1 MASLCSTLLSDTSS
15 CNDIARLCSTF
26 ISDTPS
32 CINMDKCCSTFIS
45 GTWKH
50 NNTKD
55 IDSSLGSRVVVPS
68 SDISVAIL
76 PVMCDSDIDTDVKI
90 QWAPSNIDDENN
102 TTRRGTHMTSRLSN
116 ISHEVV
122 YTQSAASGSD
132 NHTCISQ
139 HSYSTINH
147 YTYTQ
152 CCTNNRIQGSSA
164 VSDSCS
170 CAHLRYSTLNWI
182 LMQICL

>member
-32 CINMDKCCSTFIS
+32 CINMDKCCSTFIG

-68 SDISVAIL
+68 SDISVAIS
-76 PVMCDSDIDTDVKI
+76 PDKASDIEPDVNI
-90 QWAPSNIDDENN
+90 PWAPSDVEAENN
-102 TTRRGTHMTSRLSN
+102 TTR
-116 ISHEVV
+116 
-122 YTQSAASGSD
+122 
-132 NHTCISQ
+132 
-139 HSYSTINH
+139 
-147 YTYTQ
+147 
-152 CCTNNRIQGSSA
+152 
-164 VSDSCS
+164 
-170 CAHLRYSTLNWI
+170 
-182 LMQICL
+182 

>member
-1 MASLCSTLLSDTSS
+1 MASLCSTFISDTSS
-15 CNDIARLCSTF
+15 CNNIARLCSTF

-68 SDISVAIL
+68 SNISVAIS
-76 PVMCDSDIDTDVKI
+76 PDKASDIEPDVNI
-90 QWAPSNIDDENN
+90 PWAPSDVEAENN
-102 TTRRGTHMTSRLSN
+102 TTRWGNHRPSILSN

-139 HSYSTINH
+139 HSYCTMNH

-152 CCTNNRIQGSSA
+152 CCTNNRIQGSSE
-164 VSDSCS
+164 VSDSS
-170 CAHLRYSTLNWI
+170 VVLT
-182 LMQICL
+182 